1 MKTSDL
7 LDLIAVVLATA
18 IAAFL
23 IVACWSLFG
32 GLITYI
38 IALLLG
44 GATLYVWSDED
55 ERNDVSRTDRG

>member
-18 IAAFL
+18 VTAFL
-23 IVACWSLFG
+23 IVACWSLLG

-38 IALLLG
+38 IALLMG
-44 GATLYVWSDED
+44 GTLIYVWSGNDEQ
-55 ERNDVSRTDRG
+55 V

>member
-7 LDLIAVVLATA
+7 FDLLAVVIATA
-18 IAAFL
+18 LTAFL

-38 IALLLG
+38 IAMLIG
-44 GATLYVWSDED
+44 GTLIYVWRED
-55 ERNDVSRTDRG
+55 NENV